1 MPRAKDVDLSPKP
14 GCFSYSTMD
23 FLQVPG
29 PLFSVFH
36 PHGTLKHNTRLPLLP
51 FSCGVLHVML
61 YSDPG

>member
-1 MPRAKDVDLSPKP
+1 
-14 GCFSYSTMD
+14 MD